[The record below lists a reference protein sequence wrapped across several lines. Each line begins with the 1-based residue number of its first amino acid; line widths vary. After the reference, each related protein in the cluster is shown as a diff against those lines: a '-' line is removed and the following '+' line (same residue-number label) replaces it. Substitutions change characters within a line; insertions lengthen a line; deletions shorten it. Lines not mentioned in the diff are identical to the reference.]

1 MRCGSDFVQ
10 KGQRAP
16 YVYNGRA
23 ERTTGGRTRGLS
35 LGCSL
40 DGDSDRIVFYA
51 HGGDGN
57 VDRDG
62 GMPFTLLDG
71 DKISSLLASFV
82 RQELS
87 ALSSPPCR
95 PLSVAVV
102 QTAYA
107 NDASAAYLRS
117 LDVTTECTATG
128 VMHLHHAASKYDVGI
143 YFESNGH
150 GTVLFSQIFHE
161 LVRSRRDNETRR
173 QTVTRKRLAALARIM
188 NPSVGDAL
196 SDLLAVMGVLYLGG
210 NGAASVGRWAGM
222 YRDRPTRQRQVRVGD
237 RSVVMTNATETRVTS
252 PSILQRVLDLESRAM
267 ARGGAG
273 GAGLPPRCFVRP
285 SLVPPTVA

>member
-1 MRCGSDFVQ
+1 
-10 KGQRAP
+10 
-16 YVYNGRA
+16 
-23 ERTTGGRTRGLS
+23 
-35 LGCSL
+35 
-40 DGDSDRIVFYA
+40 
-51 HGGDGN
+51 
-57 VDRDG
+57 
-62 GMPFTLLDG
+62 
-71 DKISSLLASFV
+71 V

-117 LDVTTECTATG
+117 LDVTTKCTATG

-150 GTVLFSQIFHE
+150 GTVLFSKIFHE
-161 LVRSRRDNETRR
+161 LVRSRCDNETRR
-173 QTVTRKRLAALARIM
+173 QTVARKRLAALARIM

-210 NGAASVGRWAGM
+210 NGTASVGRWAGM

-285 SLVPPTVA
+285 SGTEDAVRVYAEAGTQKDADELCARAPAAVYGICGGLGEAPMGAQTVTSHL

>member
-1 MRCGSDFVQ
+1 MNALSLQGKYVEQLVGGYVGFLRLELTNIVCGDGGDVDADRLNVRCGSDFVQ

-117 LDVTTECTATG
+117 LDVTTKCTATG

-150 GTVLFSQIFHE
+150 GTVLFSQ
-161 LVRSRRDNETRR
+161 
-173 QTVTRKRLAALARIM
+173 
-188 NPSVGDAL
+188 
-196 SDLLAVMGVLYLGG
+196 
-210 NGAASVGRWAGM
+210 
-222 YRDRPTRQRQVRVGD
+222 
-237 RSVVMTNATETRVTS
+237 
-252 PSILQRVLDLESRAM
+252 M
-267 ARGGAG
+267 AREGAG

>member
-1 MRCGSDFVQ
+1 MQ
-10 KGQRAP
+10 
-16 YVYNGRA
+16 
-23 ERTTGGRTRGLS
+23 
-35 LGCSL
+35 
-40 DGDSDRIVFYA
+40 
-51 HGGDGN
+51 
-57 VDRDG
+57 
-62 GMPFTLLDG
+62 
-71 DKISSLLASFV
+71 
-82 RQELS
+82 
-87 ALSSPPCR
+87 
-95 PLSVAVV
+95 
-102 QTAYA
+102 
-107 NDASAAYLRS
+107 
-117 LDVTTECTATG
+117 
-128 VMHLHHAASKYDVGI
+128 LHHAASKYDVGI

-173 QTVTRKRLAALARIM
+173 QTVARKRLAALARIM

-210 NGAASVGRWAGM
+210 NGTASAGRWAGM

-237 RSVVMTNATETRVTS
+237 RGVVMTNATETRVTS

-285 SLVPPTVA
+285 SGTEDEGVRRRGDAERCRRAVRKGTGSRIWNMWGARRGAYGGADSYKPPVTFF